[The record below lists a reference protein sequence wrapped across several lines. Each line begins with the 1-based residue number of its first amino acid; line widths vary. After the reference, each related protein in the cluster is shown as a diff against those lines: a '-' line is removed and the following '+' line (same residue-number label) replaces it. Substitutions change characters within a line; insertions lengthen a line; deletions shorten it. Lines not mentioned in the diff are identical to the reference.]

1 MSQNQAFNLKS
12 KVVAILKENAGQR
25 LNSREIATLILT
37 RYPIDCANKKERSA
51 VLRTDGALIGQISA
65 EIGSIWRTI
74 VDSNDNIQ
82 FIEVR
87 PRQFYWEI
95 ENNANEIE
103 TVPEAYQKNLEPT
116 KNVPFTEHDLYP
128 ILGSVV
134 FNEMRCYSMRI
145 DEKAGSNSNG
155 PRGNHWLYPDI
166 VGMIPLSEKWNKEV
180 STLADSIATDRVH
193 LVSFEIKKDITRSDI
208 REYFFQT
215 VSNSTWANFAYL
227 AAVNLKGNAN
237 EELTLLCSSYGVGFI
252 QIDKNDPSNSQIRIP
267 AQFKKSIDVNGLNR
281 LAVENK
287 DAREYVENIS
297 TYIKTGRL
305 KISDWNLVPDN
316 QD

>member
-1 MSQNQAFNLKS
+1 MSRSNSFNLKT
-12 KVVAILKENAGQR
+12 KVVAILKENAGVR
-25 LNSREIATLILT
+25 LISREIAELILE
-37 RYPIDCANKKERSA
+37 RYPSDCEKKKQRSL
-51 VLRTDGALIGQISA
+51 VLHTDGDLVGQISA
-65 EIGSIWRTI
+65 EIGASWRTI
-74 VDSNDNIQ
+74 VDSNKNIQ

-87 PRQFYWEI
+87 PRQFYWEAG
-95 ENNANEIE
+95 NNSNAE
-103 TVPEAYQKNLEPT
+103 TVPETTTPNSQTIADRT
-116 KNVPFTEHDLYP
+116 FSEHDLYP

-145 DEKAGSNSNG
+145 DERAGSNSNG
-155 PRGNHWLYPDI
+155 PKGNHWLYPDV

-180 STLADSIATDRVH
+180 SALADSIATERVS

-252 QIDKNDPSNSQIRIP
+252 QIDINDPSNSQVRIP
-267 AQFKKSIDVNGLNR
+267 ARFKESIDVNGLNR
-281 LAVENK
+281 LATENR
-287 DAREYVENIS
+287 DAREYVENVS

-305 KISDWNLVPDN
+305 KLSDWDLVPRDS
-316 QD
+316 D